1 MNAATARRPRRPE
14 HADVVIVGAG
24 PAGTAS
30 ALHLARR
37 GVDVLLVDR
46 DTFPRAKPC
55 GECLSPAT
63 TLLLQEL
70 GLLEAVAATTPA
82 RLEGWRIVAPSG
94 RAFEARF
101 DEVTDDLAMRTAIAI
116 ARDRLDTLLLEAA
129 VAAGARVACGVRVL
143 DVVRDPPGV
152 RGIGP
157 AGPFEARARLVVGAD
172 GLRSVV
178 ARRIGA
184 HGRSG
189 RLRKL
194 SLTGHVTGLPVAPDV
209 FGEMHLADGMC
220 AGTAPILADGS
231 VHNVTLV
238 VDAPRFGRDVAADP
252 VAFYRRSLE
261 RFPRLRDRVRGAAF
275 VNTDTS
281 RRTGPLLA
289 SGPFDRPTRRLVAPG
304 FALVG
309 DAAGYYDPFTGQG
322 IYQAL
327 AGAGIL
333 ARETMGAFERVADP
347 PLLRDYQRRLRAL
360 VRGARRLQRIIEMVT
375 RRPRLAD
382 LAIARLALRTDAQR
396 ALLAATGDLVP
407 AFEALSPAVLL
418 RFLAPR
424 LPEALRP

>member
-1 MNAATARRPRRPE
+1 MNAATVPRPLGRE
-14 HADVVIVGAG
+14 NADVVIVGAG
-24 PAGTAS
+24 PAGAVS
-30 ALHLARR
+30 ALLLARR
-37 GVDVLLVDR
+37 GFDVLLVDR
-46 DTFPRAKPC
+46 DAFPRTKPC
-55 GECLSPAT
+55 GECLSPPAS
-63 TLLLQEL
+63 LLLRDL
-70 GLLEAVAATTPA
+70 GLLDAVEAMAPA
-82 RLEGWRIVAPSG
+82 RLDGWRIVAPSG
-94 RAFEARF
+94 HAFEARF
-101 DEVTDDLAMRTAIAI
+101 DEVTDDPAMRTAIAM
-116 ARDRLDTLLLEAA
+116 ARDRLDTLLLDAA
-129 VAAGARVACGVRVL
+129 VGAGARVACGVRVL

-152 RGIGP
+152 LGIGP
-157 AGPFEARARLVVGAD
+157 EGEFEARGRLVVGAD

-184 HGRSG
+184 DGHGG

-194 SLTGHVTGLPVAPDV
+194 SLTGHVTGIPAAPDV

-220 AGTAPILADGS
+220 AGSAPIVADGA

-238 VDAPRFGRDVAADP
+238 VDAARFGRDVAVDP
-252 VAFYRRSLE
+252 VAFYRNALE

-275 VNTDTS
+275 VHTDTS

-289 SGPFDRPTRRLVAPG
+289 SGPFDRPTRHLVAPG

-333 ARETMGAFERVADP
+333 AREAAGAFERGVDP
-347 PLLRDYQRRLRAL
+347 PLLLDYQRRLRAL

-375 RRPRLAD
+375 CRPWLAEP
-382 LAIARLALRTDAQR
+382 AIARLALRTDARR